1 MAASTSSGALTNL
14 TLDANHGTL
23 QRDVLPTP
31 LTPGAAASGFGTS
44 GFGTGIDIGFAT
56 LVASISIAATV
67 SNAGAGSAKSTS
79 TAAPTTVSVAAPSW
93 ISSLSDS
100 VIKADMTAASA
111 SGSVS
116 ETAMA
121 RLFSDL
127 GAELTTNKTTLSASQ
142 LGDLNKIAADLNIGE
157 TASPYVTYITNAL
170 IDGNAANAS
179 WTGGASST
187 TALGN
192 LAVGCTAT
200 QVNELD
206 GKWFLGTDL
215 PSSSVTMSGAS
226 TFSVSYSAVTNPVF
240 GAAGPSM
247 NDVNQGYLG
256 DCYLLASLAE
266 VARQNPSLIQSMITN
281 NGNNT
286 YGVRFFFGGSAEYVT
301 VNNALA
307 DGGTVFN
314 GASNIWAS
322 LVEKAYAQL
331 QSSGVIT
338 GNSIN
343 YGNSFSTI
351 GNGGA
356 PEYAL
361 EAITGASTIT
371 DYYASGSSWNKYVY
385 ADTFGIQSFNYG
397 LGTASVLS
405 TLVSAIA
412 GGSDAVLCSRTNAID
427 SSGKITLVA
436 NHAMSIY
443 GYDSNTGQLEIRNPW
458 GTQSWQYWDTTFE
471 VSLNTLLAAGDTI
484 SIDSMTAVPSPIIG
498 ALVSAAAG
506 LQANAAVTSFSILDS
521 STNVS
526 AAFASLA
533 ADTKLSSITLT
544 DSSTPALTLTASQYS
559 ADAGVLAKITSKYA
573 LTVTGVLVS
582 AAAGLQA
589 NGAVTSFSILDSSTN
604 VSAAFASLAADT
616 KLSSITLTDTS
627 TPALTLTASQY
638 SADAGVLAKIASK
651 YALTVTGV
659 LVSAAA
665 GLQANGAVTS
675 FSVFDSSTNLAGNIA
690 ALNGEGK
697 LSSIAATDSNPLQIT
712 YAQFTGD
719 QTALGKLSNTRKVS
733 VSGVTAAN
741 AATVQTN
748 THVAL
753 FQVSD
758 TAANVKATLSSLNA
772 DSKLSALTVSGTA
785 SADTLTMTGFGIS
798 ATINMNG
805 DTASVS
811 NGLVAPIL
819 TFIGTPDAI
828 TLGTG
833 ASTINYAL
841 QYSSGIETIANFQ
854 YGLDQLNINLNG
866 AANSILQV
874 DNTSY
879 NGQKAI
885 GLYSSADPTHGVV
898 LTNVGSGMTAALL
911 ANHLTFSGG
920 HAVIN

>member
-589 NGAVTSFSILDSSTN
+589 NGAVTSFS
-604 VSAAFASLAADT
+604 
-616 KLSSITLTDTS
+616 
-627 TPALTLTASQY
+627 
-638 SADAGVLAKIASK
+638 
-651 YALTVTGV
+651 
-659 LVSAAA
+659 
-665 GLQANGAVTS
+665 
-675 FSVFDSSTNLAGNIA
+675 VFDSSTNLAGNIA
-690 ALNGEGK
+690 ALNGDGK

-719 QTALGKLSNTRKVS
+719 QTALGKLSNTCKVS